1 MTMTAGQG
9 IKTNAECGFCKSDD
23 TISSIRI
30 PQSAFRNNLVEHSA
44 MAYYEED
51 DLQRFSEIGKHRPD
65 LFEKFMA
72 WYEACQE
79 DGALTRREKALIGLA
94 VAHALQCPYCIDAYS
109 QSCLEAGSNMEQMTE
124 AIHMA
129 SALRGGAALIHGL
142 QSHNSVNKVSM

>member
-1 MTMTAGQG
+1 
-9 IKTNAECGFCKSDD
+9 
-23 TISSIRI
+23 
-30 PQSAFRNNLVEHSA
+30 

-51 DLQRFSEIGKHRPD
+51 DLSRFSEIGKHRPD

-94 VAHALQCPYCIDAYS
+94 VAHALQCPYCIDAYA

-129 SALRGGAALIHGL
+129 SALRGGATLIHGL
-142 QSHNSVNKVSM
+142 QAHHSVNKVSM

>member
-1 MTMTAGQG
+1 MKADGW
-9 IKTNAECGFCKSDD
+9 KLCGLKVRGPCFRRSPFVVHHYL
-23 TISSIRI
+23 SGSITRM
-30 PQSAFRNNLVEHSA
+30 S
-44 MAYYEED
+44 YYEED
-51 DLQRFSEIGKHRPD
+51 DLNRFSEIGKHRPD
-65 LFEKFMA
+65 LYEKFMA
-72 WYEACQE
+72 WYQACQE

-142 QSHNSVNKVSM
+142 QAHNSVNKVSM

>member
-1 MTMTAGQG
+1 M
-9 IKTNAECGFCKSDD
+9 S
-23 TISSIRI
+23 
-30 PQSAFRNNLVEHSA
+30 
-44 MAYYEED
+44 YYEED
-51 DLQRFSEIGKHRPD
+51 DLARFGEVGKHRPD

-94 VAHALQCPYCIDAYS
+94 VAHALQCPYCIDSYA
-109 QSCLEAGSNMEQMTE
+109 QTCLEAGSNMEQMTE

-142 QSHNSVNKVSM
+142 HAHNSVNKVSM